1 MILKSLLAG
10 LAACAIL
17 AGPAV
22 AGQTPSVPGAQ
33 AYIISPKDGDVVKG
47 PVKIVFGLKGMG
59 LAPALVEW
67 PKTGHHHVIVDVPV
81 PNGNQPIP
89 KNDGKHYFHFGSGQT
104 EGTLELAPGKHTLRL
119 VLADHQHY
127 SHFPPVVSQTVTI
140 TVQ

>member
-1 MILKSLLAG
+1 MNLKSLLAG

-67 PKTGHHHVIVDVPV
+67 PKTGHHHVIVDVARKV
-81 PNGNQPIP
+81 HQVGRRENAHAVLSFINNGQRQ
-89 KNDGKHYFHFGSGQT
+89 DAVRDQQFQG
-104 EGTLELAPGKHTLRL
+104 
-119 VLADHQHY
+119 
-127 SHFPPVVSQTVTI
+127 VTDC
-140 TVQ
+140 VAGR